1 MQASLLSISNFIR
14 AFIAS
19 FLILAPFIVLS
30 DIGMYDSKRILQI
43 LLLASISLCY
53 LLLSFLASDHQKKN
67 HANRFVVYLLSFFFC
82 LGIISSLNSQFP
94 RFAFIE
100 VIMMVILIISF
111 VLLSESTLKGHYQL
125 GKFIYLISFLFA
137 SIYLMLFFGNF
148 ISSHLDPL
156 VPLWPDRL
164 SIKIKLGDTI
174 HKGKEVL
181 YFGNR
186 RFFNH
191 IQTWTLPLLVSLA
204 LYIKTKIAYRT
215 LILLLLTCWWSLA
228 FASGA
233 RGTIVAFVLACIVL
247 SIIFRKRV
255 YNFIS
260 TAACT
265 SIAGFLVY
273 YLMFKAFTPS
283 QSLPVVRMSDT
294 GRLEKWQKAW
304 ELWLENPTLGI
315 GPMHYA
321 SIGGENYSAHPH
333 NFYLQIL
340 TEWGI
345 IALICFL
352 ALLILYLLFIKK
364 AFLLDNFKFKK
375 LSPRNTAVYMG
386 FIGSAV
392 AGFSHAGVSGIFHTP
407 ISQIWAIIILAWF
420 VSLWNRNNNNKKAI
434 SIQRKYLAVFYFV
447 LISGLIYLITPDIGS
462 LDKDHENFLKE
473 NDKAKISPRFWEQ
486 GLILEKEERTTVT
499 EEVENQD

>member
-1 MQASLLSISNFIR
+1 MQNSLLSIQKFKNVFIG
-14 AFIAS
+14 S
-19 FLILAPFIVLS
+19 YLILAPFVLLPN
-30 DIGMYDSKRILQI
+30 IGMYDSKRILQI
-43 LLLASISLCY
+43 ILFAGLALIYLYSIFRSSDQQNKVYANYKVILL
-53 LLLSFLASDHQKKN
+53 
-67 HANRFVVYLLSFFFC
+67 VSFFVC
-82 LGIISSLNSQFP
+82 LGIISSLTSHFS

-100 VIMMVILIISF
+100 VSMIGILIMSI
-111 VLLSESTLKGHYQL
+111 VLLSESTSKGQYQL
-125 GKFIYLISFLFA
+125 GKLIYLCTLLFV
-137 SIYLMLFFGNF
+137 SIYLVLFFGNF

-164 SIKIKLGDTI
+164 AIKIQLGDAI
-174 HKGKEVL
+174 HKGTEVL

-204 LYIKTKIAYRT
+204 LYVKTKIAYRT
-215 LILLLLTCWWSLA
+215 LILLLLTSWWSLA

-233 RGTIVAFVLACIVL
+233 RGTLVAFVFACLVL
-247 SIIFRKRV
+247 SILFRKRIFS
-255 YNFIS
+255 FIS
-260 TAACT
+260 TTAGT

-304 ELWLENPTLGI
+304 DLWVENPLLGI

-321 SIGGENYSAHPH
+321 SIGGENYAAHPH
-333 NFYLQIL
+333 NFYLQLL

-345 IALICFL
+345 IALFSFL
-352 ALLILYLLFIKK
+352 ALLVLYILFVKKTFLFN
-364 AFLLDNFKFKK
+364 NFTFKE
-375 LSPRNTAVYMG
+375 LSKRNTYIYMG

-392 AGFSHAGVSGIFHTP
+392 AGFTHAGVSGIFHTP
-407 ISQIWAIIILAWF
+407 ISQIWAILILAWLI
-420 VSLWNRNNNNKKAI
+420 SLWNRNSNHKRNF
-434 SIQRKYLAVFYFV
+434 SIQRKYLVVFYV
-447 LISGLIYLITPDIGS
+447 LLISVLCSLIIPGIGS
-462 LDKDHENFLKE
+462 LDRDHDKFLKE

-486 GLILEKEERTTVT
+486 GLILEKEGGTT
-499 EEVENQD
+499 ESGKR